1 MIKLDISIASSW
13 SNDEFLCSYFKDD
26 SIIKVCFKDEASYL
40 EFLKNPHISKNDFDN
55 YSREFDLD
63 SILASIDFPTLFKS
77 TAPFFDV
84 QAISQIPINY
94 LKTKKK
100 VYINIIDLPL
110 EDRIKLI
117 ADPLIHDNV
126 IFFDRYCNGKETK
139 KSELVFIY
147 NHLMD
152 LALTIKLKNYTKAEM
167 LFYIYDY
174 LKKKVAKASEDI
186 QGSRCLYDVLKGD
199 AIVCTGYANYFLGLC
214 EILGIPAELASWNP
228 TDGEKIGHD
237 SIIVYLNDRKYGL
250 LGVYGIDPAWD
261 SKKNEEDIDYKN
273 NVENF
278 LIPAVLEQR
287 IKCIN
292 NLTPCVGNNYYG
304 FFKSFDMYSKFPFMD
319 LSYNSARRK
328 SEIIYDYLNI
338 GIPVDLR
345 IANRELISLGS
356 EEVDNEVIREIVTTV
371 TPKTSEELEAIIKSR
386 INTRSLKKNL

>member
-1 MIKLDISIASSW
+1 MIKLDISVASSW
-13 SNDEFLCSYFKDD
+13 GNDEFLCSYFNDD
-26 SIIKVCFKDEASYL
+26 NIIKVCFKDEASYL
-40 EFLKNPHISKNDFDN
+40 EFLKNPYISKEDFDN

-63 SILASIDFPTLFKS
+63 SILANIDFSSLFKS

-84 QAISQIPINY
+84 QAISQIPTNY

-117 ADPLIHDNV
+117 ADPLMHDNV

-139 KSELVFIY
+139 KGELVFIY

-174 LKKKVAKASEDI
+174 LKKKVAKTSEDI

-228 TDGEKIGHD
+228 IDGEKMGHD

-261 SKKNEEDIDYKN
+261 SKKNEEDIDYMN
-273 NVENF
+273 NLENF
-278 LIPAVLEQR
+278 LVPAVLEQR
-287 IKCIN
+287 IKSIN
-292 NLTPCVGNNYYG
+292 NLKPCTGNNYYS

-356 EEVDNEVIREIVTTV
+356 EDVDNEVIREIVTTV
-371 TPKTSEELEAIIKSR
+371 TPKTNEELEEIINSR
-386 INTRSLKKNL
+386 INTRTLKKNL